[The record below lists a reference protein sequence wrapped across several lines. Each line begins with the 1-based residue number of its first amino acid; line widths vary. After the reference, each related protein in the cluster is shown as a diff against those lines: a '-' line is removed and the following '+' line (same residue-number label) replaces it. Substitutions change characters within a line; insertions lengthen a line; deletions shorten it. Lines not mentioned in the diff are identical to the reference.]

1 MKAHQLLYVLVFI
14 WILLLS
20 SCECLEQVKG
30 VVIDAQTKK
39 PIHKVKLYAQR
50 RVYRQQLSDS
60 LGHFSLSF
68 ISGFFEKNGC
78 KDTML
83 IIALKPGYDSLA
95 IKIKNNSQDTLYL
108 MPTKK
113 N

>member
-1 MKAHQLLYVLVFI
+1 MKAHPLLYVFVLI
-14 WILLLS
+14 WLLLLS
-20 SCECLEQVKG
+20 SCECLEQVTG
-30 VVIDAQTKK
+30 VVIDAQTQK
-39 PIHKVKLYAQR
+39 PVPKVKLYAQR
-50 RVYRQQLSDS
+50 RFYGQQLSDS
-60 LGHFSLSF
+60 SGRFSLSF